1 MDFNLFLFIYRYQL
15 FVPIGIYLNR
25 CMYILDLNEKVF
37 CLTKLFWPFTVQIH
51 CSNDLKSFSQS
62 RNRTIFF
69 SQQVRTFC
77 EIKYQFLKSTNLS
90 HCAVFCCADADTV
103 DVPREHELFDFVI
116 WWLWCW
122 TRECDTWRDST
133 TQRCVLTKILSCEKS
148 N

>member
-1 MDFNLFLFIYRYQL
+1 MNGLLTCSFIIIDTNYLLQL
-15 FVPIGIYLNR
+15 A
-25 CMYILDLNEKVF
+25 YIWTDLCIRPELKKCSVY
-37 CLTKLFWPFTVQIH
+37 CSFTVQIH
-51 CSNDLKSFSQS
+51 CSNDLKSFSRS

-77 EIKYQFLKSTNLS
+77 KIKFQFLKSTNLS

-122 TRECDTWRDST
+122 TRECDTWRDSAA
-133 TQRCVLTKILSCEKS
+133 QRCVLTKILSGEKF